1 MIFVDMYSDV
11 LIIGTGVAG
20 LYSALNISSDLSVII
35 LSKSKASEC
44 DTYLAQGGISKA
56 LNEEDKK
63 LFVLDTLKAGHFK
76 NNKKSVE
83 ILANESIENISN
95 LSNLG
100 VKFDIKNNTFDYTRE
115 GAHSVNRIVH
125 SSDKTGK
132 AVFDAL
138 FFNVLNKKNIELI
151 ESTCIFDLIT
161 ENNHCFGAVGIHN
174 SEVYNFHSKVTILA
188 CGGIGGIFK
197 NSTNQKTLTADGISI
212 AVKNNI
218 ELKDINYIQ
227 FHPTALYEENLLNRN
242 FLISE
247 SVRGE
252 GAKLLNI
259 NNKRFVN
266 ELLPRDV
273 VANAIYKEEF
283 KSKSNYVYLDL
294 SSMDGNFIKNRF
306 PLIYNGC
313 MERGIDITKEK
324 IPVTPVQHYFMGGIK
339 VDFNGK
345 TSMNNLYATGEISN
359 TGVHGANR
367 LASNSLLE
375 GLVFSRRAS
384 KNINSTISN
393 ILPKD
398 IKTKF
403 TFETAL
409 NEIHNNKRIAIET
422 FKTALGGKKN
432 ELVTL

>member
-1 MIFVDMYSDV
+1 MIFVDIYSDV
-11 LIIGTGVAG
+11 LIIGTGIAG
-20 LYSALNISSDLSVII
+20 LYSALNISSDLNITI
-35 LSKSKASEC
+35 LSKSKVSDC
-44 DTYLAQGGISKA
+44 DTYLAQGGISRA
-56 LNEEDKK
+56 LNETDKK

-83 ILANESIENISN
+83 ILADESIGNI
-95 LSNLG
+95 LELAKLG
-100 VKFDIKNNTFDYTRE
+100 VKFDIRNNDFDYTRE

-125 SSDKTGK
+125 ISDKTGK

-138 FFNVLNKKNIELI
+138 YSKVIDEKNITLMED
-151 ESTCIFDLIT
+151 TCIFNLIT
-161 ENNHCFGAVGIHN
+161 ENNHCLGAVGIHN
-174 SEVYNFHSKVTILA
+174 NNVYNFHSKITILA
-188 CGGIGGIFK
+188 SGGIGGIFK

-212 AVKNNI
+212 AIKNHI
-218 ELKDINYIQ
+218 ELKDLNYIQ
-227 FHPTALYEENLLNRN
+227 FHPTALYEENPLNRN

-259 NNKRFVN
+259 NNKSFVN
-266 ELLPRDV
+266 ELLPRDI
-273 VANAIYKEEF
+273 VANAIYNEEL

-294 SSMDGNFIKNRF
+294 SSMNGNFIKKRF
-306 PLIYNGC
+306 PLIYDGC

-339 VDFNGK
+339 VDLNGK
-345 TSMNNLYATGEISN
+345 TSMNNLYAAGEISN

-375 GLVFSRRAS
+375 GLVFSKRAA
-384 KNINSTISN
+384 KDINRTISS
-393 ILPKD
+393 IVLRD
-398 IKTKF
+398 AKTKF

-409 NEIHNNKRIAIET
+409 NDIQKNKKIAIET

-432 ELVTL
+432 ELVNI

>member
-1 MIFVDMYSDV
+1 MIFVDMYTDV

-20 LYSALNISSDLSVII
+20 LYSALNISSNLNII
-35 LSKSKASEC
+35 VLSKSSASEC
-44 DTYLAQGGISKA
+44 DTYLAQGGISRA

-83 ILANESIENISN
+83 ILADESIENILN
-95 LSNLG
+95 LAKLG
-100 VKFDIKNNTFDYTRE
+100 VKFDIKNNNFDYTRE

-125 SSDKTGK
+125 STDKTGK
-132 AVFDAL
+132 AVFD
-138 FFNVLNKKNIELI
+138 VLYSKVISKKNITLLEN
-151 ESTCIFDLIT
+151 TCIFDLIT
-161 ENNHCFGAVGIHN
+161 KDNECFGAVGVHSN
-174 SEVYNFHSKVTILA
+174 EVYNFHSKVTILA
-188 CGGIGGIFK
+188 SGGIGGIFK
-197 NSTNQKTLTADGISI
+197 NSTNQKILTADGISI
-212 AVKNNI
+212 AVKNHI

-227 FHPTALYEENLLNRN
+227 FHPTALYEETPVNRN

-273 VANAIYKEEF
+273 VANAICNEEL
-283 KSKSNYVYLDL
+283 KSKSKYVYLDL
-294 SSMDGNFIKNRF
+294 SSMNSSFIKKRF
-306 PLIYNGC
+306 PLIYEGC
-313 MERGIDITKEK
+313 IERGIDITKEK

-339 VDFNGK
+339 VGFDGK
-345 TSMNNLYATGEISN
+345 TSMNNLYAAGEISN

-375 GLVFSRRAS
+375 GLVFSNKAA
-384 KNINSTISN
+384 KNINITISR
-393 ILPKD
+393 ITLKD
-398 IKTKF
+398 IKPSF
-403 TFETAL
+403 TFESAL
-409 NEIHNNKRIAIET
+409 NEINKNKKIAIET
-422 FKTALGGKKN
+422 FKTVLGGKKN
-432 ELVTL
+432 ELVTI

>member
-1 MIFVDMYSDV
+1 MDIYSDV

-20 LYSALNISSDLSVII
+20 LYSALNISSNLNVVI

-56 LNEEDKK
+56 LDEKDKK
-63 LFVLDTLKAGHFK
+63 SFVLDTLKAGHFK
-76 NNKKSVE
+76 NSKKSVE
-83 ILANESIENISN
+83 ILADESIKNISN
-95 LSNLG
+95 LAKLG
-100 VKFDIKNNTFDYTRE
+100 VKFDIKNDDFDYTRE

-138 FFNVLNKKNIELI
+138 YSNVLNKKNINLI
-151 ESTCIFDLIT
+151 EDTCIFNLIT
-161 ENNHCFGAVGIHN
+161 ENNQCFGAVGIHKH
-174 SEVYNFHSKVTILA
+174 EIYTFHAKVTILA
-188 CGGIGGIFK
+188 SGGIGGIFK
-197 NSTNQKTLTADGISI
+197 NSTNYKTLTADGISI
-212 AVKNNI
+212 AIKERI
-218 ELKDINYIQ
+218 ALKDINYIQ
-227 FHPTALYEENLLNRN
+227 FHPTALYEKNLLNRN

-259 NNKRFVN
+259 NNKRFIN

-273 VANAIYKEEF
+273 VANAIYNEEL

-294 SSMDGNFIKNRF
+294 STMDGNFIKKRF
-306 PLIYNGC
+306 PLIYDGC
-313 MERGIDITKEK
+313 MERGLDITKEK

-339 VDFNGK
+339 VDFDGK

-375 GLVFSRRAS
+375 GLVFSRRAA
-384 KNINSTISN
+384 KDINHSISN
-393 ILPKD
+393 ITLKD
-398 IKTKF
+398 IKANF

-409 NEIHNNKRIAIET
+409 NEISKNRQIAIET
-422 FKTALGGKKN
+422 FKDALGGKKN
-432 ELVTL
+432 ELVAI

>member
-20 LYSALNISSDLSVII
+20 LYSALNISSDLSIII
-35 LSKSKASEC
+35 LSKSEASEC
-44 DTYLAQGGISKA
+44 DTYLAQGGISRA
-56 LNEEDKK
+56 LNEEDKE

-76 NNKKSVE
+76 NNKESVE
-83 ILANESIENISN
+83 ILADESIENILN
-95 LSNLG
+95 LSKLG
-100 VKFDIKNNTFDYTRE
+100 VKFDIKDNDFDYTRE

-132 AVFDAL
+132 AVFDTL
-138 FFNVLNKKNIELI
+138 YSNVLNKKNINLI
-151 ESTCIFDLIT
+151 ENTCIFDLIA
-161 ENNHCFGAVGIHN
+161 ENNQCFGAIGIHN
-174 SEVYNFHSKVTILA
+174 NEVYNFHSKITILA
-188 CGGIGGIFK
+188 SGGIGGIFK

-212 AVKNNI
+212 AVKNHI
-218 ELKDINYIQ
+218 ELKDIDYIQ
-227 FHPTALYEENLLNRN
+227 FHPTALYEKNPSNRN

-259 NNKRFVN
+259 NNKRFIN

-273 VANAIYKEEF
+273 VANAIYNEER

-294 SSMDGNFIKNRF
+294 SSMNSNFIKERF
-306 PLIYNGC
+306 PLIYDSC
-313 MERGIDITKEK
+313 MEKGIDITKEN

-345 TSMNNLYATGEISN
+345 TSMNNLYAAGEISN

-375 GLVFSRRAS
+375 GLVFSNRAA
-384 KNINSTISN
+384 KNINNSILN
-393 ILPKD
+393 IKLKD
-398 IKTKF
+398 IKVRF
-403 TFETAL
+403 TLETAL
-409 NEIHNNKRIAIET
+409 NEIYKNKKVAIET
-422 FKTALGGKKN
+422 FKTALGGKEN
-432 ELVTL
+432 ELVTI

>member
-11 LIIGTGVAG
+11 LIIGTGIAG
-20 LYSALNISSDLSVII
+20 LYSALNISSNLNIII
-35 LSKSKASEC
+35 LSKSEAYEC
-44 DTYLAQGGISKA
+44 DTYLAQGGISTA

-63 LFVLDTLKAGHFK
+63 SFVLDTLKAGHFK
-76 NNKKSVE
+76 NNKKSVQ
-83 ILANESIENISN
+83 ILADESIESISN
-95 LSNLG
+95 LSKLG
-100 VKFDIKNNTFDYTRE
+100 VEFDIKNNDFDYTRE

-125 SSDKTGK
+125 STDKTGK
-132 AVFDAL
+132 AVFDTL
-138 FFNVLNKKNIELI
+138 YSNVIKKKNINLI
-151 ESTCIFDLIT
+151 ENTCIFNLIT
-161 ENNHCFGAVGIHN
+161 ENNQCFGAIGIHN
-174 SEVYNFHSKVTILA
+174 NKIYNFHSKITILA
-188 CGGIGGIFK
+188 SGGIGGIFK

-212 AVKNNI
+212 AVRNHI

-227 FHPTALYEENLLNRN
+227 FHPTALYEKKPLNRN

-273 VANAIYKEEF
+273 VANAIYNEEL

-294 SSMDGNFIKNRF
+294 SSMDGNFIRKRF
-306 PLIYNGC
+306 PLIYKGC
-313 MERGIDITKEK
+313 MERGLDITKEK

-339 VDFNGK
+339 VNLNGR
-345 TSMNNLYATGEISN
+345 TSMKNLYAAGEISN

-375 GLVFSRRAS
+375 GLVFSKRAAI
-384 KNINSTISN
+384 NINNTILN
-393 ILPKD
+393 ITLKC
-398 IKTKF
+398 IKTNL

-409 NEIHNNKRIAIET
+409 NEIQKNKQIAIET
-422 FKTALGGKKN
+422 FQTALGGKKD
-432 ELVTL
+432 ELVTI